1 MEQQNFVPGSGK
13 TQCMGCMQFY
23 NAEFD
28 VCPFCGYQKDTPVKA
43 PWHIKPGTL
52 LVGRYVIGRVVGYG
66 GFGVT
71 YIAWDTMLKRRIAI
85 KEYLPSEFAT
95 RMADE
100 QEIMLLDG
108 EKQLSQ
114 YQKGLDRFLQ
124 EGKRLAQ
131 VGDISGIVHMYN
143 CFQAN
148 GTAYI
153 TMEFLDG
160 RTLEEYLAEKGRL
173 TEQETLDLMMPV
185 LEALQS
191 VHEKGIIHRD
201 ISPDN
206 IFLTADNEG
215 HLHAKLI
222 DFGASRFATTSH
234 SKSLTVLIRP
244 GYSPEEQYR
253 SNGQQGTFTD
263 VYAVAAC
270 MYRMVTGQQPPDA
283 LERRSRIEAKKPDL
297 LQEPGRLN
305 PDLSSNFE
313 TALLNALNV
322 RVEDRTASISDF
334 QEELVSFEPVKRR
347 GDSIRRIDFL
357 RWPLW
362 AKIGV
367 PVAGA
372 AALALLVLAA
382 VWVFSSPSSSYALPE
397 GMTRVPDFITA
408 SLDEAQGWADES
420 HLLLTSSGAE
430 YSPNMTADLV
440 LSQDTMAGT
449 VVRENTNISVI
460 ISCSQ
465 ETYQG

>member
-234 SKSLTVLIRP
+234 SKSLTVLIRAWLFAGGAVPQQRPAGNVHRCVCRCGLHVSHGHRPAAAGRP
-244 GYSPEEQYR
+244 GAPLQNR
-253 SNGQQGTFTD
+253 GK
-263 VYAVAAC
+263 
-270 MYRMVTGQQPPDA
+270 
-283 LERRSRIEAKKPDL
+283 EARP
-297 LQEPGRLN
+297 
-305 PDLSSNFE
+305 S
-313 TALLNALNV
+313 
-322 RVEDRTASISDF
+322 
-334 QEELVSFEPVKRR
+334 
-347 GDSIRRIDFL
+347 
-357 RWPLW
+357 
-362 AKIGV
+362 
-367 PVAGA
+367 AGA
-372 AALALLVLAA
+372 RAAESGPVLKFRNGPAQCA
-382 VWVFSSPSSSYALPE
+382 ECARGGPHRLHIRLP
-397 GMTRVPDFITA
+397 G
-408 SLDEAQGWADES
+408 
-420 HLLLTSSGAE
+420 
-430 YSPNMTADLV
+430 
-440 LSQDTMAGT
+440 GT
-449 VVRENTNISVI
+449 
-460 ISCSQ
+460 
-465 ETYQG
+465 GFL

>member
-185 LEALQS
+185 LEAL
-191 VHEKGIIHRD
+191 ERPRKGD
-201 ISPDN
+201 YP
-206 IFLTADNEG
+206 
-215 HLHAKLI
+215 
-222 DFGASRFATTSH
+222 
-234 SKSLTVLIRP
+234 P
-244 GYSPEEQYR
+244 GY
-253 SNGQQGTFTD
+253 
-263 VYAVAAC
+263 
-270 MYRMVTGQQPPDA
+270 
-283 LERRSRIEAKKPDL
+283 L
-297 LQEPGRLN
+297 
-305 PDLSSNFE
+305 
-313 TALLNALNV
+313 
-322 RVEDRTASISDF
+322 
-334 QEELVSFEPVKRR
+334 
-347 GDSIRRIDFL
+347 
-357 RWPLW
+357 
-362 AKIGV
+362 
-367 PVAGA
+367 AG
-372 AALALLVLAA
+372 
-382 VWVFSSPSSSYALPE
+382 
-397 GMTRVPDFITA
+397 
-408 SLDEAQGWADES
+408 
-420 HLLLTSSGAE
+420 
-430 YSPNMTADLV
+430 
-440 LSQDTMAGT
+440 
-449 VVRENTNISVI
+449 
-460 ISCSQ
+460 
-465 ETYQG
+465 

>member
-153 TMEFLDG
+153 TMEFSG
-160 RTLEEYLAEKGRL
+160 RPDAGGISGGKGPPYRAGDPGPDDARAGGPAERPRKGDYPPGYLAG
-173 TEQETLDLMMPV
+173 
-185 LEALQS
+185 
-191 VHEKGIIHRD
+191 
-201 ISPDN
+201 
-206 IFLTADNEG
+206 
-215 HLHAKLI
+215 
-222 DFGASRFATTSH
+222 
-234 SKSLTVLIRP
+234 
-244 GYSPEEQYR
+244 
-253 SNGQQGTFTD
+253 
-263 VYAVAAC
+263 
-270 MYRMVTGQQPPDA
+270 
-283 LERRSRIEAKKPDL
+283 
-297 LQEPGRLN
+297 
-305 PDLSSNFE
+305 
-313 TALLNALNV
+313 
-322 RVEDRTASISDF
+322 
-334 QEELVSFEPVKRR
+334 
-347 GDSIRRIDFL
+347 
-357 RWPLW
+357 
-362 AKIGV
+362 
-367 PVAGA
+367 
-372 AALALLVLAA
+372 
-382 VWVFSSPSSSYALPE
+382 
-397 GMTRVPDFITA
+397 
-408 SLDEAQGWADES
+408 
-420 HLLLTSSGAE
+420 
-430 YSPNMTADLV
+430 
-440 LSQDTMAGT
+440 
-449 VVRENTNISVI
+449 
-460 ISCSQ
+460 
-465 ETYQG
+465 

>member
-215 HLHAKLI
+215 HL
-222 DFGASRFATTSH
+222 R
-234 SKSLTVLIRP
+234 
-244 GYSPEEQYR
+244 
-253 SNGQQGTFTD
+253 
-263 VYAVAAC
+263 C
-270 MYRMVTGQQPPDA
+270 
-283 LERRSRIEAKKPDL
+283 
-297 LQEPGRLN
+297 
-305 PDLSSNFE
+305 
-313 TALLNALNV
+313 
-322 RVEDRTASISDF
+322 
-334 QEELVSFEPVKRR
+334 
-347 GDSIRRIDFL
+347 
-357 RWPLW
+357 
-362 AKIGV
+362 
-367 PVAGA
+367 
-372 AALALLVLAA
+372 
-382 VWVFSSPSSSYALPE
+382 
-397 GMTRVPDFITA
+397 
-408 SLDEAQGWADES
+408 
-420 HLLLTSSGAE
+420 
-430 YSPNMTADLV
+430 
-440 LSQDTMAGT
+440 
-449 VVRENTNISVI
+449 
-460 ISCSQ
+460 
-465 ETYQG
+465 